1 MSKLIALY
9 KQPADQAAFDQAYFN
24 THLPL
29 IAKVPGLQKL
39 GQVIARNQHLR
50 PALRIALARLKKLIP
65 PATVTDFLVPPANL
79 PLPACAFHSITG
91 HSCLTCGMTRSLH
104 AILHGDLAASIRYHL
119 FGPAIFLGMLLCL
132 MSFAAEAISG
142 RRYALR
148 AGGKMWGR
156 AVPMFAVLW
165 FVYWGVRLAAEF
177 AAQ

>member
-1 MSKLIALY
+1 MDVTY
-9 KQPADQAAFDQAYFN
+9 QTDMRVE
-24 THLPL
+24 HR
-29 IAKVPGLQKL
+29 IAKAFLSGGLFFGL
-39 GQVIARNQHLR
+39 
-50 PALRIALARLKKLIP
+50 LIL
-65 PATVTDFLVPPANL
+65 FFVPPANL
-79 PLPACAFHSITG
+79 PLPGCVFHSITG

-142 RRYALR
+142 RRYVR
-148 AGGKMWGR
+148 WSGGKMWSR